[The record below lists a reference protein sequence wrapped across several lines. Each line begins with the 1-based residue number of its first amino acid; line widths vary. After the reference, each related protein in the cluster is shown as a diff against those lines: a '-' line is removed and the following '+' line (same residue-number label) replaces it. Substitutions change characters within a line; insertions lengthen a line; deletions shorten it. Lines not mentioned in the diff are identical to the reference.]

1 MSTKIS
7 RIMSTQHP
15 DNVNTPFF
23 AEKPII
29 AGDDE
34 IKEAFYA
41 FSHLGIDEQLWDA
54 EGKEVDTFVVKKLL
68 TRYEDYFKTHTLG
81 KDKFLTMRLPNPDVE
96 KDDGKILIEAL
107 HSIPRNF
114 DLAQKFYQQDIPPI
128 FEVVIPMC
136 ASEKN
141 LLRVHEYYKQYI
153 IKTQHN
159 KIYNDDITIADWIG
173 KLQPDDIRITP
184 LFETKDA
191 ILNADKYV
199 KKYIEYEKIQNMQ
212 RVWFARSDTALN
224 YGSLSA
230 VLLGKI
236 GTSKLY
242 QLQEELSIDILPILG
257 CGSAPFRGNF
267 TPKNADKMVKGY
279 PFIQTFTAQSAFKYD
294 YGPKRIIDAVE
305 NIKDTQRRP
314 PLTID
319 IDFANKIITKVEH
332 DYQQSISLLADNINL
347 LSHYIPERRRR
358 KLHVGLFGYA
368 RKNANDIQL
377 PRAIKFC
384 AALYSLGL
392 PPDILGLS
400 TITPTELDTIRLFY
414 PTIDQ
419 DMADALQYLNKNNL
433 SFFPQEIQTKV
444 HLAAKLF
451 QYTPND
457 EHNYQSAALLTHL
470 KHHNIPKIQESIL
483 TAARIR
489 KFLG

>member
-1 MSTKIS
+1 MQIS

-81 KDKFLTMRLPNPDVE
+81 KDKFITLRVPNPDVE

-114 DLAQKFYQQDIPPI
+114 DLAQKFYQQDIAPI

-141 LLRVHEYYKQYI
+141 LIRVHEYYKQYI

-159 KIYNDDITIADWIG
+159 KIYNDDITIAQWVG
-173 KLQPDDIRITP
+173 SLNPTDIRVTP

-199 KKYIEYEKIQNMQ
+199 QKYIEYEKIQEFQ

-224 YGSLSA
+224 YGSVSA
-230 VLLGKI
+230 VLLNKI
-236 GTSKLY
+236 GALKLQ
-242 QLQEELSIDILPILG
+242 QLQEQLSIDILPILG

-267 TPKNADKMVKGY
+267 TPKNADKMVAGY
-279 PFIQTFTAQSAFKYD
+279 PSIQTFTAQSAFKYD
-294 YGPKRIIDAVE
+294 HGPKHIIDAVD
-305 NIKDTQRRP
+305 NIKSTKRKA
-314 PLTID
+314 PLGID
-319 IDFANKIITKVEH
+319 IEFSTSIISKVEQ
-332 DYQQSISLLADNINL
+332 DYQQSISLLADNINY
-347 LSHYIPERRRR
+347 LSQYIPERRKR

-368 RKNANDIQL
+368 RKNSNGIQL

-392 PPDILGLS
+392 PPDILGLA
-400 TITPTELDTIRLFY
+400 TLTQNELDKIRISY
-414 PTIDQ
+414 PTIDR
-419 DMADALQYLNKNNL
+419 DMADALQYLNKDNL
-433 SFFPQEIQTKV
+433 SFFPHEIQTKV
-444 HLAAKLF
+444 QQASQLF
-451 QYTPND
+451 TYEINE
-457 EHNYQSAALLTHL
+457 EHQQHSTQILNSL
-470 KHHNIPKIQESIL
+470 KHHDIPKIQESIL
-483 TAARIR
+483 AAARVR